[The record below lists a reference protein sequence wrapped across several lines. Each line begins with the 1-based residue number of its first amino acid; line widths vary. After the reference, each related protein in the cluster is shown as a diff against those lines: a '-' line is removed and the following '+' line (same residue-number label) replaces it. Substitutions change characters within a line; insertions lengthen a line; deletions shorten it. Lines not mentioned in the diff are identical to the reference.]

1 MRRETNHLMKAYFIN
16 PSYYWLPLVVSAIA
30 LSGILAPRPLSGQEN
45 LPSPQNPELS
55 KFPLAKQVDS
65 LFKLIDNNKLQEA
78 QNWINTLEPQLDKPV
93 ADSVRAQYTQ
103 AKALFYF
110 QQRNIRK
117 SIPLYEEARSLA
129 EATGDTNLL
138 ISVLSGYANALSV
151 KGEYRQALAIQTRL
165 LKLLDPHN
173 GDLKYHGIL
182 MNRAHNYQSLGY
194 FDSALTSL
202 VKARNYFDSTGQTR
216 ELGISLNNLGELF
229 REHLQD
235 TSKAIEHYHQAIDTY
250 RKVNNRHGL
259 SQTFHNLAISY
270 LDLGKIDSAEYY
282 EDKSIQLKKRNGITG
297 AMAPNYFAR
306 GQIYQRQG
314 QFQKAEEA
322 FLQTLSLAKK
332 NQIKEG
338 DYFVNSALGEL
349 YQKIS
354 RLQEARTALRSA
366 LQAAEELNTPTYQ
379 AQAHNSLYEFYKK
392 TGTDSLALLHLEKAR
407 VLEDSLNQ
415 ESAKEE
421 LNAQRARYENQ
432 LTSAENKVLKKEQI
446 LQNEEL
452 ENRNLLLLLTL
463 VILALL
469 ILGTVFLVRALGQR
483 NFALRKLK
491 ESEHELEK
499 QLALTRQ
506 NEKELKET
514 NELKNKILS
523 VLGHDLRSPLASI
536 SGLLGTLSAQEITR
550 EELQTLTGYLKEETD
565 VSLRTLQDILQW
577 ARLQM
582 NERKGEFEE
591 LDLRK
596 KLEDIQRVYQPNIR
610 AKNLET
616 RISCEDLPHLKADA
630 VQLQSMVG
638 NLLSNAI
645 KFSPESSEIEI
656 TSHFRKGKPTIS
668 IRDHGQGMPSSV
680 LEKLNGEEKIS
691 SNLGTKGEK
700 GSGIGLRIVQD
711 FIRNHQGDLVF
722 KNHPQGGT
730 VAQLVF
736 PSHLAIKASSSIPAD
751 QQG

>member
-1 MRRETNHLMKAYFIN
+1 MRRETNHLMKANFRT
-16 PSYYWLPLVVSAIA
+16 PSYYLLPLVVCAIA

-45 LPSPQNPELS
+45 FPSPQNPELPE
-55 KFPLAKQVDS
+55 FPLAKQVDS
-65 LFKLIDNNKLQEA
+65 LLKLIDNNKLQEA

-93 ADSVRAQYTQ
+93 ADSVRAQYTK

-117 SIPLYEEARSLA
+117 SIPLYEKAKSLA

-138 ISVLSGYANALSV
+138 ISVLSGYANALSI

-165 LKLLDPHN
+165 LKLIGPHN
-173 GDLKYHGIL
+173 EDLKYHGIL
-182 MNRAHNYQSLGY
+182 MNEAHNYQNIGY

-202 VKARNYFDSTGQTR
+202 VKARNYFDSTGQMR

-229 REHLQD
+229 REYLQD
-235 TSKAIEHYHQAIDTY
+235 TSKAIEHYHQAIDSY

-259 SQTFHNLAISY
+259 SQTFHNLAITY

-314 QFQKAEEA
+314 QFKKAEKA

-354 RLQEARTALRSA
+354 RLEEAHTALQSA

-392 TGTDSLALLHLEKAR
+392 TGSDSLALLHLEKAR

-446 LQNEEL
+446 LQNKEL

-491 ESEHELEK
+491 ESEQELEK
-499 QLALTRQ
+499 QLDLTRQ
-506 NEKELKET
+506 NEEELKET

-550 EELQTLTGYLKEETD
+550 EELQTLAGYLKEETD

-582 NERKGEFEE
+582 NERRIQFEKI
-591 LDLRK
+591 DLQK
-596 KLEDIQRVYQPNIR
+596 KLEDIQCIYQPNIR
-610 AKNLET
+610 AKNLQT
-616 RISCEDLPHLKADA
+616 KIHCEELPFLKADPI
-630 VQLQSMVG
+630 QLQSMVG

-645 KFSPESSEIEI
+645 KFSPEKEEIEI
-656 TSHFRKGKPTIS
+656 SSHLTNGQPTIN
-668 IRDHGQGMPSSV
+668 IRDHGQGMPAAV
-680 LEKLNGEEKIS
+680 LEKLNGEGKIS

-711 FIRNHQGDLVF
+711 FIRSHQGELRF
-722 KNHPQGGT
+722 ENHPQGGT
-730 VAQLVF
+730 IAQLIF
-736 PSHLAIKASSSIPAD
+736 PKDLIVDTSDS
-751 QQG
+751 